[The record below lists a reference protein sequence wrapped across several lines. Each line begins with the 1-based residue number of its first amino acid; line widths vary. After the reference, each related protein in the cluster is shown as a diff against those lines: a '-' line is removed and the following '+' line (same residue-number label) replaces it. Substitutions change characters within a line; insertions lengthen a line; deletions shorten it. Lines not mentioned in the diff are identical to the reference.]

1 MKRQSIMENPEKLA
15 KLDTLDI
22 GGRKTKY

>member
-1 MKRQSIMENPEKLA
+1 MENPEKLA